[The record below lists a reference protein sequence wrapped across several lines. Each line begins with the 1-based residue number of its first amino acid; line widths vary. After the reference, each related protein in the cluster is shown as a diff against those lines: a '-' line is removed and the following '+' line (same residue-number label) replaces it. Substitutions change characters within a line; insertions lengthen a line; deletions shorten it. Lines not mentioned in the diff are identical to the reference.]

1 MKKTLIFLML
11 AVLLIGTVSAQL
23 PTEVAGLLPKNA
35 RSMGMG
41 GAFRVFSTGYDT
53 FFGNPAGFASKK
65 GSLTLAD
72 MAAWAYVKP
81 TQENIDKVMA
91 LVDGTLS
98 TSDMIAFANS
108 LITQN
113 GLGAGASFGFGW
125 AGKGFGAGV
134 TMVTDEVVT
143 GNSLLGAKLSSQTQ
157 LNGIVG
163 LGIPINLGFL
173 RVQIGADARAFYLLK
188 SSASGWTVG
197 DIATAYL
204 TNTNPD
210 LMTSI
215 QALSIYGGY
224 GFAFDGGLTLSVG
237 PLSLG
242 AVVRDFGMGFKMDE
256 SKTIGDIMN
265 AMMVPTEGTADYML
279 KPTVTVGAGLG
290 FKLGGLLA
298 PSLYA
303 ELDNPQAIVSGGFD
317 KVWNNLHAGAELK
330 LLNFISAR
338 AGLNKG
344 YISLGAGIDLIIF
357 ELDAALF
364 TEELGLSPGDFG
376 RTGIVVQA
384 AIRF

>member
-1 MKKTLIFLML
+1 ML
-11 AVLLIGTVSAQL
+11 AVLLVGALSAQS
-23 PTEVAGLLPKNA
+23 PTEVTGLLPKNP

-41 GAFRVFSTGYDT
+41 GTFRVFSTGYDT

-65 GSLTLAD
+65 GSLTLSDIAT
-72 MAAWAYVKP
+72 WAYVKP
-81 TQENIDKVMA
+81 TQENIDKLMA
-91 LVDGTLS
+91 LADQSLA
-98 TSDMIAFANS
+98 TSDMITFAND

-113 GLGAGASFGFGW
+113 GVGAGASFGLGW
-125 AGKGFGAGV
+125 AGKGFGLGV
-134 TMVTDEVVT
+134 TLVTDQVVS

-157 LNGIVG
+157 VNGVVG
-163 LGIPINLGFL
+163 LGIPLNLGFL

-188 SSASGWTVG
+188 SPASGWTVG
-197 DIATAYL
+197 NIATAFL
-204 TNTNPD
+204 TDPNADP
-210 LMTSI
+210 MTSI
-215 QALSIYGGY
+215 QALPIYGGY

-242 AVVRDFGMGFKMDE
+242 AVVRDFGLGFTMDE
-256 SKTIGDIMN
+256 TQTIGDLIDN
-265 AMMVPTEGTADYML
+265 MMVPTEGTADYML

-303 ELDNPQAIVSGGFD
+303 ELDNPKAVLDGGLN
-317 KVWNNLHAGAELK
+317 KVWNNLHVGAELK

-364 TEELGLSPGDFG
+364 TEELGMSPGDFG
-376 RTGIVVQA
+376 RTGIAVQA
-384 AIRF
+384 AIRL

>member
-1 MKKTLIFLML
+1 MKKTLIVLML
-11 AVLLIGTVSAQL
+11 AVLLVGALSAQS
-23 PTEVAGLLPKNA
+23 PTEVTGLLPKNP

-41 GAFRVFSTGYDT
+41 GTFRVFSTGYDT

-65 GSLTLAD
+65 GSLTLSDIAT
-72 MAAWAYVKP
+72 WAYVKP
-81 TQENIDKVMA
+81 TQENIDKLMA
-91 LVDGTLS
+91 LADQSLA
-98 TSDMIAFANS
+98 TSDMITFAND

-113 GLGAGASFGFGW
+113 GVGAGASFGLGW
-125 AGKGFGAGV
+125 AGKGFGLGV
-134 TMVTDEVVT
+134 TLVTDQVVS

-157 LNGIVG
+157 VNGVVG
-163 LGIPINLGFL
+163 LGIPLNLGFL

-188 SSASGWTVG
+188 SPASGWTVG
-197 DIATAYL
+197 NIATAFL
-204 TNTNPD
+204 TDPNADP
-210 LMTSI
+210 MTSI
-215 QALSIYGGY
+215 QALPIYGGY

-242 AVVRDFGMGFKMDE
+242 AVVRDFGLGFTMDE
-256 SKTIGDIMN
+256 TQTIGDLIDN
-265 AMMVPTEGTADYML
+265 MMVPTEGTADYML

-303 ELDNPQAIVSGGFD
+303 ELDNPKAVLDGGLN
-317 KVWNNLHAGAELK
+317 KVWNNLHVGAELK

-364 TEELGLSPGDFG
+364 TEELGMSPGDFG
-376 RTGIVVQA
+376 RTGIAVQA
-384 AIRF
+384 AIRL

>member
-1 MKKTLIFLML
+1 ML
-11 AVLLIGTVSAQL
+11 AVLLIGTVNAES

-53 FFGNPAGFASKK
+53 FFGNPAGFASKN
-65 GSLTLAD
+65 GSLTIPD
-72 MAAWAYVKP
+72 VAAWVYVKP
-81 TQENIDKVMA
+81 TQENIDKVME
-91 LVDGTLS
+91 LVNDGLS
-98 TSDMIAFANS
+98 ASDKVDFANS

-113 GLGAGASFGFGW
+113 GLGAGASFGLGW

-134 TMVTDEVVT
+134 TMVTDEVVM

-173 RVQIGADARAFYLLK
+173 KVQIGADARAFYLLK
-188 SSASGWTVG
+188 SPASGWTVG
-197 DIATAYL
+197 DIAMAFL
-204 TNTNPD
+204 TNPNED

-215 QALSIYGGY
+215 RALSIYGGY

-242 AVVRDFGMGFKMDE
+242 AVVRDFGMGFNMDE
-256 SKTIGDIMN
+256 LQTIGAIID
-265 AMMVPTEGTADYML
+265 AMMVPTEGTTDYML

-290 FKLGGLLA
+290 FKLGSQLE

-303 ELDNPQAIVSGGFD
+303 ELDNPEAFVSGDFD
-317 KVWNNLHAGAELK
+317 KVWNNLHVGAELK

-344 YISLGAGIDLIIF
+344 YISLGAGIDLIIL
-357 ELDAALF
+357 EIDAALF